1 MPKIKIFSTTTCV
14 YCRALKDYLK
24 SKNVAYEEVL
34 LDQQPEAIQTSIDT
48 CGSMGV
54 PCTHITLDDGTEERI
69 LALTKSALINFW
81 VWSKVNSNEGYLAR
95 TNHC

>member
-1 MPKIKIFSTTTCV
+1 MPKIKIYSTMTCV
-14 YCRALKDYLK
+14 YCHALKDYLK

-54 PCTHITLDDGTEERI
+54 PCTHITLDDGTEEKIMGFDRSRFDKVLG
-69 LALTKSALINFW
+69 LAK
-81 VWSKVNSNEGYLAR
+81 E
-95 TNHC
+95 

>member
-69 LALTKSALINFW
+69 LGFDKERFNKFLGL
-81 VWSKVNSNEGYLAR
+81 V
-95 TNHC
+95 

>member
-1 MPKIKIFSTTTCV
+1 MPKIKIYTTTTCV
-14 YCRALKDYLK
+14 YCKALKAYLK

-34 LDQQPEAIQTSIDT
+34 LDQQPEEIQTSIDT

-69 LALTKSALINFW
+69 LGFDKPKFDNIL
-81 VWSKVNSNEGYLAR
+81 GLA
-95 TNHC
+95 